1 LPRPDRTG
9 KLCDVDLE
17 LFVTPGLGDNSYLVA
32 SGDEA
37 IVVDPQRDVARFLSA
52 AESRGV
58 RIRHILE
65 THIHNDY
72 LSGAMEIRRATGAE
86 IVGPRKGGYE
96 FPHRPVDEGDEI
108 TVGDLVLTVIDTPGH
123 TFEHVAYVAREA
135 GGDQPV
141 AVFTGGSLMVGGA
154 GRTDLLGPA
163 STDELTRAQYRSLR
177 RLAGLPSSVQVLPTH
192 GAGSFCGAG
201 PSNPART
208 SIMGDELT
216 QNRALLAGSE
226 DDFVRQQL
234 EGLLAYPTYYAHMAP
249 LNRRGP
255 RPLADVATPRPLSA
269 QDVADRERGGVW
281 VIDARWRIPFARAH
295 VPGSLNVELVD
306 SFGSYV
312 GWVVPFDEP
321 LILVLP
327 DPLEESLDR
336 AQTQLLRIG
345 YEHVEGYLDGG
356 IVAWQAAGLPTDTY
370 PTAGLEELC
379 RAHRAGRVPHL
390 LDVRQQTEWDAGHI
404 ADSDHVFVGDLPGR
418 IDEVSKDGEVW
429 VVCATGHRAST
440 AASILDRNDRSVR
453 LVEGTGVNDFLTHCD
468 PSAKRI

>member
-1 LPRPDRTG
+1 
-9 KLCDVDLE
+9 VDLE

-37 IVVDPQRDVARFLSA
+37 VVVDPQRDVGRFLAA

-58 RIRHILE
+58 RIRHVLE
-65 THIHNDY
+65 THVHNDY

-96 FPHRPVDEGDEI
+96 FPHRPVEEGDEVS
-108 TVGDLVLTVIDTPGH
+108 VGDLTIGVMDTPGH
-123 TFEHVAYVAREA
+123 TFEHVSYVARE
-135 GGDQPV
+135 GGREQPV

-163 STDELTRAQYRSLR
+163 STDELTRAQYRTLR
-177 RLAGLPSSVQVLPTH
+177 RLSSLPAEVQVLPTH

-208 SIMGDELT
+208 SVMADELI

-234 EGLLAYPTYYAHMAP
+234 EGLLAYPAYYAHMAP
-249 LNRRGP
+249 SNRRGP
-255 RPLADVATPRPLSA
+255 RPLAEIEAPRAMTPPQVA
-269 QDVADRERGGVW
+269 ERQHAGVW
-281 VIDARWRIPFARAH
+281 VVDARWRIPFARAH
-295 VPGSLNVELVD
+295 VPGSLNVELD
-306 SFGSYV
+306 DTFGSYV
-312 GWVVPFDEP
+312 GWVVPFDDP

-327 DPLEESLDR
+327 DPLEDSMNR
-336 AQTQLLRIG
+336 ARTQLLRIG
-345 YEHVEGYLDGG
+345 YERVEGYLDGG
-356 IVAWQAAGLPTDTY
+356 IDGWVRAGLPVDAY

-379 RAHRAGRVPHL
+379 RAYGQGRVSHL
-390 LDVRQQTEWDAGHI
+390 LDVRQRTEWDAGHI
-404 ADSDHVFVGDLPGR
+404 SGSDHVFVGDLPGR
-418 IDEVSKDGEVW
+418 LDEVQKDGDVW
-429 VVCATGHRAST
+429 IICATGHRASL
-440 AASILDRNDRSVR
+440 AASLLDRSDRSVR

-468 PSAKRI
+468 PSAKRV